1 MAYEFLLIMFSVL
14 IVSLISFVGILAL
27 SLKQSV
33 FNNLLFILVAFATG
47 TLLAAALLDVFPEA
61 FESGKSVGI
70 SQASILTYSLIGIL
84 VFYSIERFIHWHH
97 HHHRE
102 AEHHH
107 HIHHGEENVQ
117 HKAFKEVHAFTY
129 LNLMGDA
136 VHNFFDGAIIAG
148 SFLTNIPLG
157 IATTVAIVAHEI
169 PQEFGDF
176 ALLIYGGMTKGKA
189 LFYNFL
195 SALTAFIGAIGGY
208 FFLNAITGSKP
219 YLLGF
224 AAGGLLYIAST
235 DLIPE
240 LHKETGTW
248 KSIIQFLF
256 MLGGIILIF
265 GITRIFE

>member
-1 MAYEFLLIMFSVL
+1 MAQELILIMASVL

-33 FNNLLFILVAFATG
+33 LNNLLFILVAFATG
-47 TLLAAALLDVFPEA
+47 TLLAAGLLDILPEA
-61 FESGKSVGI
+61 LDSGEARGITGLSVFTFV
-70 SQASILTYSLIGIL
+70 LLGIL
-84 VFYSIERFIHWHH
+84 VFYAIERFIHWHH

-107 HIHHGEENVQ
+107 HIHHGEENT
-117 HKAFKEVHAFTY
+117 HGKAYREAHAFTY
-129 LNLMGDA
+129 LSLIGDG
-136 VHNFFDGAIIAG
+136 VHNFFDGAIIAA

-157 IATTVAIVAHEI
+157 IATTVAIIAHEI

-176 ALLIYGGMTKGKA
+176 ALLIYGGMTRAKA

-195 SALTAFIGAIGGY
+195 SALTAFLGAIAGY
-208 FFLNAITGSKP
+208 FFLSAMTFSQP

-240 LHKETGTW
+240 LHKETGSW
-248 KSIIQFLF
+248 KSIIQFF
-256 MLGGIILIF
+256 CMLGGIALIFGIILIF
-265 GITRIFE
+265 E

>member
-1 MAYEFLLIMFSVL
+1 MAHEFILIMFSVL
-14 IVSLISFVGILAL
+14 IVSLISFVGILTL

-47 TLLAAALLDVFPEA
+47 TLLAAALLDVLPEA
-61 FESGKSVGI
+61 LDSGKAVGVGGLSVFMYTLG
-70 SQASILTYSLIGIL
+70 GIL

-102 AEHHH
+102 SRNEPKESH
-107 HIHHGEENVQ
+107 
-117 HKAFKEVHAFTY
+117 KEVHAFTY
-129 LNLMGDA
+129 LNLIGDG
-136 VHNFFDGAIIAG
+136 VHNFFDGAIIAA

-195 SALTAFIGAIGGY
+195 SALTAFLGAFAGY
-208 FFLNAITGSKP
+208 FFLSAITVSKP

-235 DLIPE
+235 DMLPE
-240 LHKETGTW
+240 LHKETGIW
-248 KSIIQFLF
+248 KSIIQFF
-256 MLGGIILIF
+256 CIILGIALIF
-265 GITRIFE
+265 IIIRIFE

>member
-1 MAYEFLLIMFSVL
+1 MAHEFILIMFSVL
-14 IVSLISFVGILAL
+14 IVSLISFVGILTL

-47 TLLAAALLDVFPEA
+47 TLLAAALLDVLPEA
-61 FESGKSVGI
+61 LDSGKALGVGGI
-70 SQASILTYSLIGIL
+70 SVFTYVLGGIL

-102 AEHHH
+102 SKSEPKESH
-107 HIHHGEENVQ
+107 
-117 HKAFKEVHAFTY
+117 KEVHAFTY
-129 LNLMGDA
+129 LNLIGDG
-136 VHNFFDGAIIAG
+136 VHNFFDGAIIAA

-157 IATTVAIVAHEI
+157 VATTVAIIAHEI

-195 SALTAFIGAIGGY
+195 SALTAFLGAIAGY
-208 FFLNAITGSKP
+208 FFLNAITVSKP

-224 AAGGLLYIAST
+224 AAGGFIYIASA

-240 LHKETGTW
+240 LHKETGVW
-248 KSIIQFLF
+248 KSIIQFF
-256 MLGGIILIF
+256 CMLGGIILIF
-265 GITRIFE
+265 GIIRIFE

>member
-1 MAYEFLLIMFSVL
+1 MAYEFGLIMLSVL
-14 IVSLISFVGILAL
+14 IVSLISFVGILTI

-47 TLLAAALLDVFPEA
+47 TLLAAAFLDVLPEA
-61 FESGKSVGI
+61 LESGKSVGVE
-70 SQASILTYSLIGIL
+70 SLSVFMYALAGIL
-84 VFYSIERFIHWHH
+84 VFYSVERFIHWHH

-102 AEHHH
+102 AKNEP
-107 HIHHGEENVQ
+107 EES
-117 HKAFKEVHAFTY
+117 HREVHAFTY
-129 LNLMGDA
+129 LNLIGDG
-136 VHNFFDGAIIAG
+136 VHNFFDGAIIAA

-157 IATTVAIVAHEI
+157 VATTVAIIAHEI

-195 SALTAFIGAIGGY
+195 SALTAFLGALGGY
-208 FFLNAITGSKP
+208 FFLEAVKSSKP

-224 AAGGLLYIAST
+224 AAGGLLYIAAT

-240 LHKETGTW
+240 MHKETGVW
-248 KSIIQFLF
+248 KSVIQFF
-256 MLGGIILIF
+256 CMLAGIVLIF
-265 GITRIFE
+265 GITRIFEA

>member
-47 TLLAAALLDVFPEA
+47 TLLAAALLDILPEA
-61 FESGKSVGI
+61 LDSGKAAGAEGLSVFMYV
-70 SQASILTYSLIGIL
+70 LVGIL

-102 AEHHH
+102 AAHHH
-107 HIHHGEENVQ
+107 HIHHGEENIQ
-117 HKAFKEVHAFTY
+117 DKAFKDVHAFTY
-129 LNLMGDA
+129 LSLIGDA
-136 VHNFFDGAIIAG
+136 VHNFFDGVIIAA

-195 SALTAFIGAIGGY
+195 SALTAFLGALVGY
-208 FFLNAITGSKP
+208 FFLNAIMSAKP

-224 AAGGLLYIAST
+224 AAGGLMYIAST

-256 MLGGIILIF
+256 MLGGIVLIF

>member
-1 MAYEFLLIMFSVL
+1 MAAELALILVSVF
-14 IVSLISFVGILAL
+14 IVSLVSFVGVLTL
-27 SLKQSV
+27 SLKQAV

-47 TLLAAALLDVFPEA
+47 TLLAAALLDVLPEA
-61 FESGKSVGI
+61 LDSGRAVGVEEISVFMFALLGI
-70 SQASILTYSLIGIL
+70 M

-102 AEHHH
+102 AGNEPKESHR
-107 HIHHGEENVQ
+107 
-117 HKAFKEVHAFTY
+117 EVHAFTY
-129 LNLMGDA
+129 LNLIGDG
-136 VHNFFDGAIIAG
+136 VHNFFDGTIIAA

-195 SALTAFIGAIGGY
+195 SALTAFLGAVGGY
-208 FFLNAITGSKP
+208 FFLNAITVSKP
-219 YLLGF
+219 YTLGF

-240 LHKETGTW
+240 LHKETEAL
-248 KSIIQFLF
+248 KSIIQFF
-256 MLGGIILIF
+256 CMLAGIALIF
-265 GITRIFE
+265 AIISTMGG

>member
-47 TLLAAALLDVFPEA
+47 TLLAAALLDILPEA
-61 FESGKSVGI
+61 LESGEALEVPGLSVFMYV
-70 SQASILTYSLIGIL
+70 LVGIL

-102 AEHHH
+102 SKGDPKEPHR
-107 HIHHGEENVQ
+107 
-117 HKAFKEVHAFTY
+117 EVHAFTY
-129 LNLMGDA
+129 LSLIGDG
-136 VHNFFDGAIIAG
+136 VHNFFDGAIIAA
-148 SFLTNIPLG
+148 SFLTNLPLG
-157 IATTVAIVAHEI
+157 IATTVAIIAHEI

-176 ALLIYGGMTKGKA
+176 ALLIYGGMTKSKA

-195 SALTAFIGAIGGY
+195 SALTAFLGAIAGY
-208 FFLNAITGSKP
+208 FFLNALTFSQP

-256 MLGGIILIF
+256 MLGGIVLIF

>member
-1 MAYEFLLIMFSVL
+1 MAQELILIMASVL

-33 FNNLLFILVAFATG
+33 LNNLLFILVAFATG
-47 TLLAAALLDVFPEA
+47 TLLAAGLLDILPEA
-61 FESGKSVGI
+61 LDSGRALGITGLSVF
-70 SQASILTYSLIGIL
+70 AFVLLGIL
-84 VFYSIERFIHWHH
+84 VFYAIERFIHWHH

-102 AEHHH
+102 SKGDPKESH
-107 HIHHGEENVQ
+107 
-117 HKAFKEVHAFTY
+117 KEVHAFTY
-129 LNLMGDA
+129 LSLIGDG
-136 VHNFFDGAIIAG
+136 VHNFFDGAIIAA

-157 IATTVAIVAHEI
+157 IATTVAIIAHEI

-176 ALLIYGGMTKGKA
+176 ALLIYGGITRSKA

-195 SALTAFIGAIGGY
+195 SALTAFLGAIAGY
-208 FFLNAITGSKP
+208 FFLNAIAFAQP

-248 KSIIQFLF
+248 KSIIQFF
-256 MLGGIILIF
+256 CMLGGIALIF
-265 GITRIFE
+265 GITLVFE